1 MAIAGIP
8 RKEHLVTVGTR
19 KFLVE
24 LPDVYD
30 SIKTQTGVEEA
41 TDANRADGLSYTVAG
56 LLYSGMAA
64 KLTVS
69 YRENNKRKTAEIIVA
84 IDKLSSAITGL
95 KGKSFSGGTIIKAYT
110 PRRATTH

>member
-1 MAIAGIP
+1 MAIRGIP
-8 RKEHLVTVGTR
+8 RKEHLVTVGAR

-30 SIKTQTGVEEA
+30 AITNNTGVQEA
-41 TDANRADGLSYTVAG
+41 TDANRADALSYTVSG
-56 LLYSGMAA
+56 LLYSGMVA

-84 IDKLSSAITGL
+84 IDKLQSAITGL
-95 KGKSFSGGTIIKAYT
+95 KGKSFAGSTIIKAYS
-110 PRRATTH
+110 PHRATTH